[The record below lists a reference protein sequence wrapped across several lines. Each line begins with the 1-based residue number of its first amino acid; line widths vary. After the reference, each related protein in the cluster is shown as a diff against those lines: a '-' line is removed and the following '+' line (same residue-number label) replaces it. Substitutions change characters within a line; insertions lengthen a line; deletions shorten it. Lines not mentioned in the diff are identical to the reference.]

1 MSKPSQ
7 QWMATEGTAFLFDE
21 VLTAEFANLETHVP
35 LVFGKSCTSGLC
47 WSMGTSNSTHTVW
60 CQAIPYS
67 HSPIF
72 AGSNIHASICRIS
85 YLFTPCLT
93 HMNYRSLVNV
103 LRMMLRC
110 VFTHNSLCS
119 TQDQTN
125 QDNSMTSMPSNLAKI
140 NTFEDKR
147 PGWWTPQHE
156 SLATRKISSTE
167 M

>member
-7 QWMATEGTAFLFDE
+7 QCMATECTAFLFHQ
-21 VLTAEFANLETHVP
+21 VLTAEFANLETHIP
-35 LVFGKSCTSGLC
+35 LVFGESCTSGLC

-119 TQDQTN
+119 TQDQPN
-125 QDNSMTSMPSNLAKI
+125 QETQWLACLPTWQKSI
-140 NTFEDKR
+140 HLGTKDLVDGPPNMR
-147 PGWWTPQHE
+147 VLQRG
-156 SLATRKISSTE
+156 R
-167 M
+167 